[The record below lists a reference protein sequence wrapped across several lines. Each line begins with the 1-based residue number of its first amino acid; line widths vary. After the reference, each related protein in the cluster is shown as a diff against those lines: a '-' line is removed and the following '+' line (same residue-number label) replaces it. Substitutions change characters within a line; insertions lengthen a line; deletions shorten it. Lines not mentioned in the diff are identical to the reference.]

1 MRKPRSRHGRAD
13 ESARRELAGA
23 WAKRGVTQSEEFREL
38 TNALFASTFGMTV
51 ADYRAHK
58 RLAAGANLRDHMS
71 AVELTMVALAET
83 LAAQLVQRRDAMGFE
98 ELLAATRQAGQVA
111 AEARAALEEA
121 GVLLGVATGKSR
133 RGLDA
138 VLKVHSLTGR
148 FVTLQTAD
156 VGPGKPNPH
165 MVHRAL
171 AETGAEEA
179 GTVVIGDT
187 TYDIQ
192 MARNARVRSVGVS
205 WGYHAVPELERA
217 GADRIVHRGRD
228 VATAV
233 LELLEG

>member
-1 MRKPRSRHGRAD
+1 MPAAGRPPL
-13 ESARRELAGA
+13 RLALFDCDGTLVDGQFAIIDAMTQA
-23 WAKRGVTQSEEFREL
+23 WAEHGLGEPDPMEVRRMVGLSLVEAVSLLLPTHDAEVHVAVAESYKRAFSAARGRGEVDEP
-38 TNALFASTFGMTV
+38 LFPGIV
-51 ADYRAHK
+51 D
-58 RLAAGANLRDHMS
+58 
-71 AVELTMVALAET
+71 T
-83 LAAQLVQRRDAMGFE
+83 L
-98 ELLAATRQAGQVA
+98 
-111 AEARAALEEA
+111 AALEEA

-138 VLKVHSLTGR
+138 VLKVHGLTGR

>member
-1 MRKPRSRHGRAD
+1 MAVSGKPPLRLALFDCDGTLVDSQFAIIDAMNRAWAEHGLGEPDPAD
-13 ESARRELAGA
+13 VRRMVGLSLVEAVALLLPGRDAALHVAVAESYKHAFSSARG
-23 WAKRGVTQSEEFREL
+23 RGEVDEP
-38 TNALFASTFGMTV
+38 LFPGIL
-51 ADYRAHK
+51 D
-58 RLAAGANLRDHMS
+58 
-71 AVELTMVALAET
+71 T
-83 LAAQLVQRRDAMGFE
+83 LAL
-98 ELLAATRQAGQVA
+98 
-111 AEARAALEEA
+111 LEEA

-138 VLKVHSLTGR
+138 VLKLHGLSGR

-156 VGPGKPNPH
+156 AGPGKPNPH
-165 MVHRAL
+165 MVQRAL

-179 GTVVIGDT
+179 TTVMIGDT

-205 WGYHAVPELERA
+205 WGYHAVPDLERA

-228 VATAV
+228 VAGAV